1 MDNYF
6 IFNGVTYVI
15 IYDDKKIKI
24 LKKVDNKLVELD
36 KSEKKKIESF
46 FSREQSHKYSSRY
59 LTECLNDNNILE
71 KKDYIF
77 PFLEWLEN
85 LIPENS
91 RDNFYR
97 NIRTLSVDYNFEYL
111 DRKKSNK
118 VDANIEGAGYNCT
131 SNHITINKEYLEY
144 LSSISN
150 DEDFIYNNYAVSI
163 MHELAHM
170 ASANYDR
177 KTNISKCGFNT
188 YPFSD
193 VNDNNRGLTEG
204 MTELISFTAIP
215 FVSLYTSGYFKEMKI
230 VKQLEMIVGTN
241 VLLESYF
248 SNKGLEEIKNN
259 LLKYIND
266 ENKVFSLFRN
276 IEFNY
281 LIRDLT
287 DKQSILGNIQSSLL
301 DFLEAKCKK
310 ELENPYLDK
319 EMFINILDFYGKNL
333 IAESDMESIHKNPDN
348 YVGINKNKEQFLKI
362 KDKYLAAINGIDI
375 YQENREKTQ
384 KLYQEKNDGES
395 LLITFHIKNDDKK
408 CIYKL
413 ELMDDDKNKRTIST
427 DEFDFNLSF
436 VNNMLEPTISY
447 YANNNSI
454 KEATSFDD
462 MLYFI
467 ANNKNSIVIN
477 GIDSTYA
484 NKLLSDIYTK
494 KGSKLNEKEFTKNI
508 SGFSTTTILLTYLVG
523 TSIICLAFLI
533 IYILRFKW

>member
-15 IYDDKKIKI
+15 IYDDKKIEI

-46 FSREQSHKYSSRY
+46 FSREQSHKYSSLY
-59 LTECLNDNNILE
+59 LTECLNDNNVLE
-71 KKDYIF
+71 KKDYIL
-77 PFLEWLEN
+77 PFLEWLEK
-85 LIPENS
+85 LIPEDS

-97 NIRTLSVDYNFEYL
+97 NIRTLSIDYNFECL
-111 DRKKSNK
+111 DRKKSNN
-118 VDANIEGAGYNCT
+118 VDTNVEGVGEYNCT

-230 VKQLEMIVGTN
+230 AKQLEMIVGAN

-281 LIRDLT
+281 LISDLT

-310 ELENPYLDK
+310 ELENPYLDRK
-319 EMFINILDFYGKNL
+319 MFINMLDFYGRNL
-333 IAESDMESIHKNPDN
+333 ITESDMESIHKNPDN
-348 YVGINKNKEQFLKI
+348 YVGINKNKEQLLKI
-362 KDKYLAAINGIDI
+362 KDKCLTAIDGIDI

-413 ELMDDDKNKRTIST
+413 ELMDDDKNKRTVST

-484 NKLLSDIYTK
+484 NKLLSDIDTK
-494 KGSKLNEKEFTKNI
+494 KESKLNEKEFTKNI

-523 TSIICLAFLI
+523 ISIICLAFLI
-533 IYILRFKW
+533 IYIL